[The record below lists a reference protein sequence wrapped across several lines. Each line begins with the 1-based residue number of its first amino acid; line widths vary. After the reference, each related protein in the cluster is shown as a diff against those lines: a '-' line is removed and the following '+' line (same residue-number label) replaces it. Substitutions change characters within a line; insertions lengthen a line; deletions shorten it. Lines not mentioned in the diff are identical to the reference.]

1 MHFLQVVGLFDWV
14 GPWFW
19 ALVVPNKCP
28 TVPSAQTP
36 VTQQQEK
43 DSPNAKNPCFYG
55 TSVNIG
61 DSCAP

>member
-1 MHFLQVVGLFDWV
+1 MHFFRFMDSLTGLD
-14 GPWFW
+14 GGFW

-36 VTQQQEK
+36 VTQQLK
-43 DSPNAKNPCFYG
+43 KVSPSAKNPCVYG
-55 TSVNIG
+55 TSVDIG

>member
-1 MHFLQVVGLFDWV
+1 MGYLTEVDG
-14 GPWFW
+14 GFW

-43 DSPNAKNPCFYG
+43 DSPSAEKPCVYG